1 MSVTTLIEVQK
12 NELKQCVHMCSVV
25 WLGAAIAGSLL
36 PVLHLKKPQEA
47 QTMKYDLIGRGLS
60 FPLKIGS
67 QGRMIL
73 TNENNELQQSIM
85 IILMTPI
92 GQRVM
97 RPTFGCRIH
106 ELLFAPNNADTI
118 SSAQQYVEEA
128 LAMWEPRI
136 DVGSVD
142 VFPDPDNHGCLL
154 IDIKYSP
161 KATNDERSLVYP
173 FYLIPEE

>member
-1 MSVTTLIEVQK
+1 MFI
-12 NELKQCVHMCSVV
+12 CSAT
-25 WLGAAIAGSLL
+25 WLGVGLQHGSIAAMF
-36 PVLHLKKPQEA
+36 VLQFWKLQEA
-47 QTMKYDLIGRGLS
+47 QTMKHDLIGRGIS

-73 TNENNELQQSIM
+73 TNDNNELQQSIT

-97 RPTFGCRIH
+97 RPTFGCRVH
-106 ELLFAPNNADTI
+106 ELLFAPNNADTL
-118 SSAQQYVEEA
+118 SSAQKYVEDA

-136 DVGSVD
+136 EVSSVD
-142 VFPDPDNHGCLL
+142 ASPDPDNYGCLL
-154 IDIKYSP
+154 IEIKYSP

>member
-1 MSVTTLIEVQK
+1 
-12 NELKQCVHMCSVV
+12 
-25 WLGAAIAGSLL
+25 
-36 PVLHLKKPQEA
+36 
-47 QTMKYDLIGRGLS
+47 MKYDLIGRGLS

-85 IILMTPI
+85 IILMTPL

-128 LAMWEPRI
+128 LGIVRDHKPEQQRPLPFLHTRRWAN
-136 DVGSVD
+136 
-142 VFPDPDNHGCLL
+142 VFVNLPLQHHS
-154 IDIKYSP
+154 I
-161 KATNDERSLVYP
+161 
-173 FYLIPEE
+173 